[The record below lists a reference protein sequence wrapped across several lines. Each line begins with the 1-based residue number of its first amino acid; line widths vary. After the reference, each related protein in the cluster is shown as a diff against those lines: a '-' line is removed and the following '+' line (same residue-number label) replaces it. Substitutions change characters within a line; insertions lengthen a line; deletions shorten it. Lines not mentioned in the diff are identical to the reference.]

1 MAARGPSSPFRSDI
15 LIGKVALIT
24 GGGTGICREIAWTLG
39 KHGARLAIM
48 GRRENVLK
56 EACKVFTDHQM
67 EACYVQG

>member
-1 MAARGPSSPFRSDI
+1 MTARESWSPFRSDI

-48 GRRENVLK
+48 GRRENILK
-56 EACKVFTDHQM
+56 EACRIFADQQI